1 MSVYMSEWVLCGSV
15 FVCICECMQEYVFI
29 IILET
34 RLHRIATYKT
44 IMIISLFN
52 KKERWCV
59 TCVMVWVKPV
69 NVVCLIIYYCVTGR
83 RSRTKHGRK
92 SRLKFLSDDYVPK
105 DGEIVYGSWAR
116 SECFKVERGLLT
128 FG

>member
-1 MSVYMSEWVLCGSV
+1 MCFVV
-15 FVCICECMQEYVFI
+15 FY
-29 IILET
+29 
-34 RLHRIATYKT
+34 LHNTLVHYR
-44 IMIISLFN
+44 
-52 KKERWCV
+52 
-59 TCVMVWVKPV
+59 
-69 NVVCLIIYYCVTGR
+69 VTGR
-83 RSRTKHGRK
+83 RSKTKHGKK